1 MKTAK
6 SKIELADSESES
18 DLLLFW
24 PHLISAM
31 SFSVIELSTFS
42 WEISEDAAT
51 IGAIILHVSFF
62 ITSFFVVSIIARTS
76 EAVHRAFNRIKW
88 LHISFMQD
96 LRIII
101 GEAIINVENFI
112 GRLIQIAA
120 KLTFGEVILE
130 ELLEALLLPQTIP
143 IATFQFSISMDI
155 LIKAD
160 ADIRTLG
167 LLENTR

>member
-1 MKTAK
+1 M
-6 SKIELADSESES
+6 
-18 DLLLFW
+18 
-24 PHLISAM
+24 
-31 SFSVIELSTFS
+31 
-42 WEISEDAAT
+42 
-51 IGAIILHVSFF
+51 
-62 ITSFFVVSIIARTS
+62 R
-76 EAVHRAFNRIKW
+76 
-88 LHISFMQD
+88 D

-143 IATFQFSISMDI
+143 IATFQFSISIDI